1 MYKCSPPPAA
11 YLLNNLIQIISFEAF
26 VQIILAGYLTLGD
39 VEKDVV
45 YLQYFI

>member
-11 YLLNNLIQIISFEAF
+11 YLLNLIQIISFEAF